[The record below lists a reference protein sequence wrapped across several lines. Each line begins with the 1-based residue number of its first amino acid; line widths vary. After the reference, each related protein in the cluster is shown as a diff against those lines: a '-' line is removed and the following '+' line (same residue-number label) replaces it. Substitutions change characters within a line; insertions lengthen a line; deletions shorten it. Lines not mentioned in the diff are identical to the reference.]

1 MKSAISQ
8 SNGVSQTPTGFML
21 WCLSSSSAKVFG
33 YVLGLAACPCCGG
46 SWSSRVWAG
55 RRGVK
60 RMQNQDGV
68 LWGFLFSLN
77 LQCWQ
82 QCATSVAATYHSHT
96 ETRNVPP
103 QLQTILCSVWASL
116 VLCDSNPFRPVL
128 SPCSEGRGSLGNA
141 CRACQCFLYCPGLAQ
156 ELGSCSPPG
165 RRMLKAEEMVLKPS
179 FVNSGT
185 LSKLLLLFNQL
196 PTCDINGYEI
206 LAALW

>member
-1 MKSAISQ
+1 MSWQKRCEEDAEPGWSPVRFSVQFKSS
-8 SNGVSQTPTGFML
+8 V
-21 WCLSSSSAKVFG
+21 
-33 YVLGLAACPCCGG
+33 LAAVCNKCG
-46 SWSSRVWAG
+46 SYLSLSHR
-55 RRGVK
+55 
-60 RMQNQDGV
+60 NQKCHE
-68 LWGFLFSLN
+68 S
-77 LQCWQ
+77 
-82 QCATSVAATYHSHT
+82 A
-96 ETRNVPP
+96 PP

-165 RRMLKAEEMVLKPS
+165 RRMLKAEQMVLKPS